1 MQKWTFEDVPVI
13 KIGRA
18 ADNHVVLHSSVVS
31 RHHVEVRNVANH
43 WEIISLG
50 NNGTFIDGVS
60 IDRVPIADGMI
71 VSLAISGPQLQINL
85 GETTHKAIQKVVP
98 SKQIPS
104 QANNIPERATFV
116 FFADEEDE
124 EHT

>member
-1 MQKWTFEDVPVI
+1 MQKWTFEDEPVI

-31 RHHVEVRNVANH
+31 RYHVEVRNVAKH

-71 VSLAISGPQLQINL
+71 VSLAISGPQLHINL
-85 GETTHKAIQKVVP
+85 GETTQKAIQKVVP
-98 SKQIPS
+98 SKRTPS
-104 QANNIPERATFV
+104 QANNLPERATFV
-116 FFADEEDE
+116 FFPDEEDNDRA
-124 EHT
+124 